1 MFSLW
6 RMALEEKL
14 IEINRGIK
22 QGVMNLS
29 SNYEYNR
36 KITQP
41 RIQQD
46 SKLNEINNRPNIL
59 DPFL

>member
-14 IEINRGIK
+14 IGINKGIK

-29 SNYEYNR
+29 NNYDYNR

-46 SKLNEINNRPNIL
+46 PKLNEINNRMNTL